1 MELHQLR
8 YFLAVARTKNFSRAA
23 EQCHVAQPSL
33 SQQIIKLEDEL
44 GEKLFARTKREVAL
58 TPAGDLL
65 RTHAERVLAEVELAC
80 DGVREMRGLVRGKV
94 TLGVLPTV
102 APYVLPQRLR
112 AFSMKFPA
120 VEVVVHE
127 DTTDQLAAALLAKE
141 VDLALVSLPVERAG
155 LVAEAFFD
163 EPLLVALPAG
173 HALARKQ
180 RLELDDLERESFI
193 LMKEGHCL
201 AGQALQFCRLNGFA
215 PRVSFRSAQIET
227 VLAFVAKGWGVSV
240 VPAMACGRPMPGVR
254 YRALAGMTRSI
265 GIIYREA
272 RGLSHAG
279 RALADFLRPEPQ
291 NSAVPGVRANGITS
305 RMFATPVTNISM
317 RSKPR
322 PKPAC
327 GTVP

>member
-44 GEKLFARTKREVAL
+44 GEKLFERTKREVAL

-65 RTHAERVLAEVELAC
+65 KAHAERVLQEVELARE
-80 DGVREMRGLVRGKV
+80 GVRELHGLVRGQV
-94 TLGVLPTV
+94 TLGALPTV
-102 APYVLPQRLR
+102 APYFLPQRLR
-112 AFSMKFPA
+112 AFTAKFPA

-127 DTTDQLAAALLAKE
+127 DTTHQLAAALLAKE
-141 VDLALVSLPVERAG
+141 IDLAVVSLPVERLG
-155 LVAEAFFD
+155 LATEEFF
-163 EPLLVALPAG
+163 EEKLLVALPAK
-173 HALARKQ
+173 HALAKKR
-180 RLELDDLERESFI
+180 RLTLDDLEREAFI

-201 AGQALQFCRLNGFA
+201 SGQALQFCRINGFA

-240 VPAMACGRPMPGVR
+240 VPEMAAVRPMAGVC
-254 YRALAGMTRSI
+254 YRACAGMRRSL

-272 RGLSHAG
+272 RPLTHAS
-279 RALADFLRPEPQ
+279 RALADFLRE
-291 NSAVPGVRANGITS
+291 
-305 RMFATPVTNISM
+305 F
-317 RSKPR
+317 
-322 PKPAC
+322 
-327 GTVP
+327 

>member
-33 SQQIIKLEDEL
+33 SQQIMKLEREL
-44 GEKLFARTKREVAL
+44 GEKLFERTKREVAL

-65 RTHAERVLAEVELAC
+65 QTHAQRVLHEVELASE
-80 DGVREMRGLVRGKV
+80 GVRELRGLVRGRV

-102 APYVLPQRLR
+102 APYFLPQRLQ
-112 AFSMKFPA
+112 AFTARFPA
-120 VEVVVHE
+120 VEVLVHE

-141 VDLALVSLPVERAG
+141 IDLALVSLPVERTG
-155 LVAEAFFD
+155 LVAEEFFD
-163 EPLLVALPAG
+163 EKLLVALPAG
-173 HALARKQ
+173 HALAKKR
-180 RLELDDLERESFI
+180 RLTFDDLDGEAFI

-201 AGQALQFCRLNGFA
+201 SGQALQFCRINGFA

-240 VPAMACGRPMPGVR
+240 VPAMACARPMPGVR
-254 YRALAGMTRSI
+254 YRACAGMTRSI

-272 RGLSHAG
+272 RALTHAG
-279 RALADFLRPEPQ
+279 RALADFLRAG
-291 NSAVPGVRANGITS
+291 NGSAVG
-305 RMFATPVTNISM
+305 
-317 RSKPR
+317 K
-322 PKPAC
+322 K
-327 GTVP
+327 